1 MTSIPQLRVLD
12 LSEESRQRLESILRT
27 IDGDYEPPVSDQ
39 VDLADYAR
47 KLWQHAVNIVADV
60 EGADV
65 GFVSM
70 YANDL
75 TSRQAFITSI
85 GVRRERWGSGLAQ
98 QLIRTA
104 EDHARDRGMRRIRLE
119 VSIENVRAVRFY
131 AKMGFAPVDPEGQE
145 GSASVFLAKGLEER
159 CDD

>member
-1 MTSIPQLRVLD
+1 MTVEPRLRVLD
-12 LSEESRQRLESILRT
+12 VSEESRERLESILRK
-27 IDGDYEPPVSDQ
+27 IDGDYEPPVSDR

-47 KLWQHAVNIVADV
+47 KLWQHAINIVADV
-60 EGADV
+60 EGGDV

-85 GVRRERWGSGLAQ
+85 GVIQERWGSGLAQ

-104 EDHARDRGMRRIRLE
+104 EDLARDRGMRRIRLE
-119 VSIENVRAVRFY
+119 VSIENVRAIRFY
-131 AKMGFAPVDPEGQE
+131 AKMGFAPVDAGGQE

-159 CDD
+159 CDE